1 MFWRLKQGLLG
12 VGMAVAAIVALTL
25 PAGLISGQKQTPQNQ
40 AKLLPR
46 GTPGDDPKPGDTKPG
61 DTKPVLKPP
70 RERPIQVDVN
80 MVLVNVTVTDPMN
93 RLVTGLEKEHFQ
105 IYEDKDEQ
113 KVSHFSNEDVPIS
126 MGLVFDASGSMSN
139 KIEKS
144 RAAALQFFKTANPQD
159 EFFLVDFND
168 EPRLIMDFTSA
179 VEDIQTKLNFTQARG
194 RTALLDA
201 IYLSLNQMRRG
212 QNQKKALLV
221 ISDGGDNH
229 SRYSENEIKN
239 MVKEADVQIYA
250 IGIFEPFGSRGRTP
264 EELSG
269 PGLLTDVA
277 ETTGGRQFPVENLN
291 ELPDVAGKIGIEL
304 RNQYILGYNPKNA
317 VKDGRWRKI
326 RVKLNPPRGLP
337 PLHVYAKS
345 GYYAPSQ

>member
-1 MFWRLKQGLLG
+1 MHWRIRRTGRSKLTTLALSAIGIIVLLLLAAA
-12 VGMAVAAIVALTL
+12 MA
-25 PAGLISGQKQTPQNQ
+25 PGQNTAQNKN
-40 AKLLPR
+40 KLLPP
-46 GTPGDDPKPGDTKPG
+46 PGKD
-61 DTKPVLKPP
+61 DTKPVLKTQ

-93 RLVTGLEKEHFQ
+93 RLVTGLERENFK

-113 KVSHFSNEDVPIS
+113 KVAHFSSEDVPIS
-126 MGLVFDASGSMSN
+126 LGMVFDASGSMSN
-139 KIEKS
+139 KLDKS
-144 RAAALQFFKTANPQD
+144 RNAALQFFKSANPED

-168 EPRLIMDFTSA
+168 QPRLIMDFTNS
-179 VEDIQTKLNFTQARG
+179 VEDIQAKLNFTQAHG

-201 IYLSLNQMRRG
+201 IYLSLDQMKHAR
-212 QNQKKALLV
+212 NQKKALL
-221 ISDGGDNH
+221 ILSDGGDNH

-239 MVKEADVQIYA
+239 LVKESDVQIYA

-317 VKDGRWRKI
+317 AKDGRWRKI
-326 RVKLNPPRGLP
+326 RVKLNPPPGLP
-337 PLHVYAKS
+337 PLHVYSKS